1 MNISRYNDIELNQ
14 IEYGNITD
22 HHLADTGVKYDWFD
36 YCMSNGKSADVY
48 AIKKQNS
55 VVGYAAL
62 YNHDG
67 TNRRVYL
74 YGVVSEKQYFG
85 DLLKAILS
93 VMDYAFISLKVNKIN
108 FVYREDNYFFDDLC
122 RFLCLIK
129 EGILRNHLL
138 TSNEYCNL
146 NLYGLL
152 LSEYQGYKASE
163 YKRMFTWD
171 NDYTPKNY
179 INIGIYDKFN
189 CRSFTN
195 SLDNPNHA
203 LMNDALNEFALSKA
217 VNQDDCLT
225 YKYIRFPV
233 KIFDMK
239 SRYDSLICQGQVIDV
254 PEDRY
259 EDILFVA
266 TAQFGYKETYL
277 SVIYSDGEVE
287 NVEFTLSD
295 WCERVIR
302 DEYVIH
308 YAYGCRW
315 LGWGANVIKCDSFLF
330 LKRIAVR
337 SDKSITQIKLP
348 VNQDIIIYSIALVN
362 LIVPVL

>member
-1 MNISRYNDIELNQ
+1 MNISRYNDIELNK

-22 HHLADTGVKYDWFD
+22 HHSADTDIKYDWFD
-36 YCMSNGKSADVY
+36 YCMSNEKSADIY
-48 AIKKQNS
+48 DIKKQNID
-55 VVGYAAL
+55 VGYAAL
-62 YNHDG
+62 YSYDG
-67 TNRRVYL
+67 TNRSVYL
-74 YGVVSEKQYFG
+74 YGKVSEKQYFG

-93 VMDYAFISLKVNKIN
+93 VMDYAFTSLKVNKIN
-108 FVYREDNYFFDDLC
+108 FVYREDNYIFDDLC
-122 RFLCLIK
+122 RFLHFVK
-129 EGILRNHLL
+129 EGILRNYLL
-138 TSNEYCNL
+138 TNNEYSNL
-146 NLYGLL
+146 NVYGLL
-152 LSEYQGYKASE
+152 LSEYREYKASE

-171 NDYTPKNY
+171 NDYTPTDY
-179 INIGIYDKFN
+179 INIDIYDEFN

-203 LMNDALNEFALSKA
+203 RMNDWLNEFALNKA
-217 VNQDDCLT
+217 VNQDDCLI
-225 YKYIRFPV
+225 YKDIRFPV

-239 SRYDSLICQGQVIDV
+239 SRYDSLICQGQVIEV

-277 SVIYSDGEVE
+277 SVVYSDGKVE

-295 WCERVIR
+295 WCERVLR

-308 YAYGCRW
+308 HAYGCRR
-315 LGWGANVIKCDSFLF
+315 LGLSTNVIKCDSFLF
-330 LKRIAVR
+330 LKRIAIN

-348 VNQDIIIYSIALVN
+348 LNQDILVYSVALVKC
-362 LIVPVL
+362 